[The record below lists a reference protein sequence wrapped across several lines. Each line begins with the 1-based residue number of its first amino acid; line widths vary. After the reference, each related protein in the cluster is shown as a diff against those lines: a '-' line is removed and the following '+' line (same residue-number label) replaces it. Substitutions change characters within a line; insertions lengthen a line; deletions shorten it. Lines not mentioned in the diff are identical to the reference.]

1 MKSLKKNNKNNIQ
14 IEDLYSVKIKAL
26 LASFNNQHMSFKFI
40 CLYIGFEYIR
50 PQSLYPSID
59 ILPWSQLLLI
69 LSFTTLFFDK
79 TVVKTS
85 NTMNKLFGAF
95 VIVVLLSSLFAYK
108 PEASWDFRNTMLGW
122 VLVYFIITKS
132 INSEERLIL
141 FILAYLLFNLKMGQ
155 HGAFSWASRGF
166 SFKSFGLV
174 GAPGWFKNSG
184 EYAIQMLVFGS
195 LALAFVFSV
204 KDYLG
209 RYKKLILFAAA
220 STGYITVIGASSR
233 GSQVALAAMS
243 LWFLANQKNGL
254 KGVLALSIV
263 SLLLYNL
270 LPDEQLQ
277 RFTEMGEDAN
287 SLQRL
292 AYWEAGIE
300 IIKDNPLIGV
310 GYNNWLS
317 YMRFLYP
324 DGLGVM
330 NIVQESHNIYIQ
342 AASELGIT
350 GLVIFILMIVS
361 AFSFNSRSRNNAL
374 KLNNKLYYN
383 LSYGLDAGLIG
394 YLVAG
399 SFVTVLYYPFFWM
412 QISIIIALYNVTQNS
427 MKEHSKNSHINSNI

>member
-1 MKSLKKNNKNNIQ
+1 MKSLKKNNNKNIQ
-14 IEDLYSVKIKAL
+14 IEDLYSLKLKSL
-26 LASFNNQHMSFKFI
+26 LASFNNQHMSFKFLCI
-40 CLYIGFEYIR
+40 YIGFEYVR
-50 PQSLYPSID
+50 PQTLYPAID

-69 LSFTTLFFDK
+69 LSVLSILLDK
-79 TVVKTS
+79 TIVKTT
-85 NTMNKLFGAF
+85 NKMNKLFGAF
-95 VIVVLLSSLFAYK
+95 CIILVISSVFAYK
-108 PEASWDFRNTMLGW
+108 PEASWDYRNTMIGW

-155 HGAFSWASRGF
+155 HGALSWASRGF
-166 SFKSFGLV
+166 SFKSFGLM
-174 GAPGWFKNSG
+174 GATGWFKNSG
-184 EYAIQMLVFGS
+184 EYAIQMLLFGS

-204 KDYLG
+204 KDYIG

-233 GSQVALAAMS
+233 GSQVALAVIS
-243 LWFLANQKNGL
+243 LWFLAQQKNGL

-270 LPDEQLQ
+270 LPAEQLQ

-287 SLQRL
+287 SLQRF

-300 IIKDNPLIGV
+300 IIKDNPLFGI
-310 GYNNWLS
+310 GYNNWMS
-317 YMRFLYP
+317 YMRFTYP
-324 DGLGVM
+324 NGIGVM
-330 NIVQESHNIYIQ
+330 NTVQESHNIYIQ

-350 GLVIFILMIVS
+350 GLIIFILMIIS
-361 AFSFNSRSRNNAL
+361 AFTFSSKSRKNAL
-374 KLNNKLYYN
+374 KLNNKFYYN

-399 SFVTVLYYPFFWM
+399 SFVTVLYYPFFWI
-412 QISIIIALYNVTQNS
+412 QISLIMALYNVTQNS
-427 MKEHSKNSHINSNI
+427 MKECSNNSV

>member
-1 MKSLKKNNKNNIQ
+1 MKSLKKNNKKDIK
-14 IEDLYSVKIKAL
+14 IEDIYALKIKAL

-69 LSFTTLFFDK
+69 LSFSTLFFDK

-85 NTMNKLFGAF
+85 NRMNKLFGAF
-95 VIVVLLSSLFAYK
+95 GVVVLLSSIFAFN

-122 VLVYFIITKS
+122 ILVYFIITKS
-132 INSEERLIL
+132 INSEARLVL

-155 HGAFSWASRGF
+155 HGVFSWANRGF
-166 SFKSFGLV
+166 SFASYGLI
-174 GAPGWFKNSG
+174 GAPGWFRNSG
-184 EYAIQMLVFGS
+184 EYAIQMLIFGS

-233 GSQVALAAMS
+233 GSQVALAVMS
-243 LWFLANQKNGL
+243 LWFLAHQKNGL
-254 KGVLALSIV
+254 KGMLALSII
-263 SLLLYNL
+263 SLLLYSL

-277 RFTEMGEDAN
+277 RFTEMGEDDN

-292 AYWEAGIE
+292 AYWEAGFG

-310 GYNNWLS
+310 GYHNWLS

-330 NIVQESHNIYIQ
+330 NTVQESHNIYIQ

-350 GLVIFILMIVS
+350 GLIVFILMIVS
-361 AFSFNSRSRNNAL
+361 AFSFNSKSRKNAL

-399 SFVTVLYYPFFWM
+399 SFVTVLYYPFFWI
-412 QISIIIALYNVTQNS
+412 QISLIIALYNVTQNS
-427 MKEHSKNSHINSNI
+427 IIEHKKNSHLH